1 MGVCPFYFLVFTSF
15 KEPDLPYD
23 SDSKKYEIVKELAGD
38 LSWKPLVSLGF
49 EITRSSGSGGS

>member
-1 MGVCPFYFLVFTSF
+1 MLEVYPPVIRMGVCPFYFLVFTSF

-38 LSWKPLVSLGF
+38 LS
-49 EITRSSGSGGS
+49 